1 MLITGPD
8 CPTFELDGL
17 TVTGLAAPSRGSKET
32 SVWRLALA
40 PGTEGAPHLVD
51 REEIFVALA
60 GDATVTI
67 AGRDYELTTGAVV
80 VVPPHTEFRVRNRGP
95 RPFEAICVLPI
106 GGRAAYPGG
115 ELFTPPWAE

>member
-1 MLITGPD
+1 MLITRSD

-17 TVTGLAAPSRGSKET
+17 TVTGLAAPSRGSTET

-40 PGTEGAPHLVD
+40 PHTAGALHCVD

-67 AGRDYELTTGAVV
+67 AGQEHTLTEGAAII
-80 VVPPHTEFRVRNRGP
+80 VPPHTDFSVGNRGP
-95 RPFEAICVLPI
+95 KPFEAICIQPV

-115 ELFTPPWAE
+115 EPFTPPWAE